1 MKILITT
8 LFRGDVNPT
17 AMYKIGADRTAF
29 VTDTTRTKQETI
41 DNIRQKFEKLTKID
55 IIKIPQFDVP
65 KITEEL
71 IKYAK
76 KFKDD
81 EIIFHAS
88 EGRKTMFLGCLYA
101 ASLLRAKCFYLREDN
116 NELYSVP
123 LFNLQLN
130 QTKTELL
137 KAISMGITS
146 KVKLAK
152 HIKKHRSLVYNH
164 LNDLKKGG
172 FLDENYNLTETGKVA
187 MLR

>member
-8 LFRGDVNPT
+8 LYMGDVNPIV
-17 AMYKIGADRTAF
+17 MYKLGADRVAF
-29 VTDTTRTKQETI
+29 VTDTARTKQETI
-41 DNIRQKFEKLTKID
+41 DTLKEKFEKLTKID

-71 IKYAK
+71 LKYAK
-76 KFKDD
+76 RFKGD

-101 ASLLRAKCFYLREDN
+101 ASLLKAKCYYLREDN

-130 QTKTELL
+130 QTKIEIL
-137 KAISMGITS
+137 KAISLGITS

-152 HIKKHRSLVYNH
+152 QIKKHRSLVYNH

-172 FLDENYNLTETGKVA
+172 FLDENYKLTETGRVA